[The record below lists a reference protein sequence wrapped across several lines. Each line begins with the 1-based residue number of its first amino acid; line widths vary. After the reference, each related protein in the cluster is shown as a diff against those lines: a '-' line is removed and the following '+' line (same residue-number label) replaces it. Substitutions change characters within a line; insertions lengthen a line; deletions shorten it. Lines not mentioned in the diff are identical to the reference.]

1 ITGTVSSPLTMAS
14 ARHGNSAGQR
24 SPSTSASSGT
34 VCSASTARFIASM
47 LAHRMLS
54 VSISSPSACAT
65 AQASAFSLISISSA
79 SRRCSVSSLESARP
93 SMGRAGS
100 SITAAA
106 VTVPASGPR
115 PASSTPAIRIISPI
129 IASPLKPHRLAVYC
143 GRDQRENAGARHGVA
158 LTFATHAVRLGAMS
172 RRRLLIS
179 GGLLLASGIAAA
191 EEVRNLQVTHERGHF
206 HVSFDAVL
214 EAPGDKARPFMI
226 EPRNWPRLS
235 DIVTD
240 AKVIETIDERTQK
253 VRIGFC
259 VCVLLFCLFV
269 FLFVVLCWFVV
280 GDIVTHALPGQGD
293 FGYVCERWRISGDDR
308 RTRVEYEAELVPS
321 FFVPPLIGPYLLKG
335 KLQHLLTETA
345 RNLEQLAR

>member
-1 ITGTVSSPLTMAS
+1 
-14 ARHGNSAGQR
+14 
-24 SPSTSASSGT
+24 
-34 VCSASTARFIASM
+34 
-47 LAHRMLS
+47 
-54 VSISSPSACAT
+54 
-65 AQASAFSLISISSA
+65 
-79 SRRCSVSSLESARP
+79 
-93 SMGRAGS
+93 MGRAGS
-100 SITAAA
+100 RITAAA
-106 VTVPASGPR
+106 VTGPASGPR

-158 LTFATHAVRLGAMS
+158 LTFATHAVWLGAMS

-179 GGLLLASGIAAA
+179 VGLLLASGIAAA
-191 EEVRNLQVTHERGHF
+191 EEVRNLQATHERGHY

-214 EAPGDKARPFMI
+214 EAPVDKARPFMI

-253 VRIGFC
+253 VRIGFSA
-259 VCVLLFCLFV
+259 CVLLFCKNVHKIEELRR
-269 FLFVVLCWFVV
+269 LAD
-280 GDIVTHALPGQGD
+280 GDIVTLALPGQGD
-293 FGYVCERWRISGDDR
+293 FGYARERWRISGDDR

-335 KLQHLLTETA
+335 KLFLL
-345 RNLEQLAR
+345 LSVFVCFLVFFVCCWFFFFFS